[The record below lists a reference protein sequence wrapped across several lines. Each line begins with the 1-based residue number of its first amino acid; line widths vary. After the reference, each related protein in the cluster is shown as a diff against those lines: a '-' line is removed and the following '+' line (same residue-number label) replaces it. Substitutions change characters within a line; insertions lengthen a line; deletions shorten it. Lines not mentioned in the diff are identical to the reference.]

1 MQKGMVTA
9 ISLLKSSEYRLKI
22 IKAIGK
28 DTVTPSEIAEKIGIR
43 LNHVSMFLKELKE
56 NDLVKCLNEDTRK
69 GRLYELTDL
78 GKNAIDKLTN
88 GK

>member
-1 MQKGMVTA
+1 MVSV

-22 IKAIGK
+22 VKAIGNN
-28 DTVTPSEIAEKIGIR
+28 TVTPSEIANKIEIR

-56 NDLVKCLNEDTRK
+56 NNIVKCLNEDTRK
-69 GRLYELTDL
+69 GRLYELTKL

-88 GK
+88 ENA

>member
-9 ISLLKSSEYRLKI
+9 ISLLKSSEYRFKI
-22 IKAIGK
+22 IDAIGN
-28 DTVTPSEIAEKIGIR
+28 DTLTPSEIADKTKIR

-56 NDLVKCLNEDTRK
+56 NNLVKCLNEDTHK
-69 GRLYELTDL
+69 GRLYELTET
-78 GKNAIDKLTN
+78 GKNAINKLN